1 MRADEKTGARMV
13 ATGLSHADAGTIG
26 RHALHDATRAEAA
39 SAWPAGY
46 RVAVAIPCF
55 QVRAHILGVLARI
68 GSEVQGIYAVDDAC
82 PEQSGE
88 FIEQQCTD
96 PRVRVLRHTVNQ
108 GVGGAV
114 MTGYRAALSD
124 GFDCVVKIDGDG
136 QMDPALLPL
145 FVAPIAAGRADYSK
159 GNRFFHPEDTLDM
172 PWARLVGNMGLSFLS
187 KLSSGYWSVFDPTN
201 GYTAIDARVIAQ
213 LRLDKVATR
222 YFFESDLLFRLNLI
236 GAVVVDVPMRAVYAD
251 EVSNLKVTRVLPRFA
266 LGHLRNI
273 GKRVYYNYYLRG
285 FSVASVELVLGLALS
300 LFGAVFG
307 ALHWFAANSGAAP
320 ATAGTVMV
328 AALPIIVGVQL
339 LLSFINFDVHLEPR
353 HPVGPMLR
361 PAAPVHDLELAEQAT
376 SDLVPASTSASA
388 PDAANRLP

>member
-1 MRADEKTGARMV
+1 MKVDEKSDARV
-13 ATGLSHADAGTIG
+13 AVMGLSHEDAGATG
-26 RHALHDATRAEAA
+26 RHTLHDVHRAVVP
-39 SAWPAGY
+39 SSWPAGY
-46 RVAVAIPCF
+46 RVAVVLPCYR
-55 QVRAHILGVLARI
+55 VRAHILDVLARI
-68 GSEVQGIYAVDDAC
+68 GNEVQGIYAVDDAC

-88 FIEQQCTD
+88 FIEQHSID
-96 PRVRVLRHTVNQ
+96 SRVQVLRHAVNQ

-114 MTGYRAALSD
+114 MTGYRAALAD

-159 GNRFFHPEDTLDM
+159 GNRFFHPEDTLGM

-213 LRLDKVATR
+213 LRLDKIATR

-236 GAVVVDVPMRAVYAD
+236 DAVVVDVPMRAVYAD
-251 EVSNLKVTRVLPRFA
+251 EVSNLKVTSVLPRFA
-266 LGHLRNI
+266 LGHLKNI
-273 GKRVYYNYYLRG
+273 GKRIYYSYYLRG

-300 LFGAVFG
+300 LFGAGFG
-307 ALHWFAANSGAAP
+307 ALHWFAAGSGAAP

-353 HPVGPMLR
+353 HPKGPMLR
-361 PAAPVHDLELAEQAT
+361 ALRDESGVPPSVEPPPANDTH
-376 SDLVPASTSASA
+376 
-388 PDAANRLP
+388 RH

>member
-1 MRADEKTGARMV
+1 
-13 ATGLSHADAGTIG
+13 
-26 RHALHDATRAEAA
+26 
-39 SAWPAGY
+39 
-46 RVAVAIPCF
+46 
-55 QVRAHILGVLARI
+55 
-68 GSEVQGIYAVDDAC
+68 
-82 PEQSGE
+82 
-88 FIEQQCTD
+88 
-96 PRVRVLRHTVNQ
+96 
-108 GVGGAV
+108 
-114 MTGYRAALSD
+114 
-124 GFDCVVKIDGDG
+124 
-136 QMDPALLPL
+136 
-145 FVAPIAAGRADYSK
+145 
-159 GNRFFHPEDTLDM
+159 
-172 PWARLVGNMGLSFLS
+172 
-187 KLSSGYWSVFDPTN
+187 
-201 GYTAIDARVIAQ
+201 
-213 LRLDKVATR
+213 
-222 YFFESDLLFRLNLI
+222 
-236 GAVVVDVPMRAVYAD
+236 MRAVYAD